1 MVQQRI
7 VLSLMGNICLICTY
21 MSAFNINSAI
31 LDEGMDVE
39 VFKSATNSR
48 LARMQFRDAKASCE
62 IIARLV
68 AKLSL
73 LLSDPEFLFSNSTQ
87 NETSSCKNDNSLKG
101 TLIGAFFYGYVAT
114 HILGSWLRKVIF

>member
-39 VFKSATNSR
+39 VFKSARNSR
-48 LARMQFRDAKASCE
+48 LVRNSLTSRLEVVTDREVNVE
-62 IIARLV
+62 IIA
-68 AKLSL
+68 
-73 LLSDPEFLFSNSTQ
+73 
-87 NETSSCKNDNSLKG
+87 
-101 TLIGAFFYGYVAT
+101 I
-114 HILGSWLRKVIF
+114 I

>member
-39 VFKSATNSR
+39 VFKSSTNSR
-48 LARMQFRDAKASCE
+48 LARSQLLGAIVRS
-62 IIARLV
+62 V
-68 AKLSL
+68 AKLSRL
-73 LLSDPEFLFSNSTQ
+73 FSDPEILFSNSTQ